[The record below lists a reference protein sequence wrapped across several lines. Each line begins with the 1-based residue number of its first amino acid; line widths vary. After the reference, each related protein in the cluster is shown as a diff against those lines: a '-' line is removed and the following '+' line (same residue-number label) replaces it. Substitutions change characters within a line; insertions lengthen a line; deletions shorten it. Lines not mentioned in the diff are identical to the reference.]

1 VKILS
6 LHNYYQHA
14 GGEDRVFANEAT
26 LLEKH
31 GHTVIRI
38 SEHNNSIGSGG
49 IRAAG
54 QAVWNQSSLQKVR
67 KAVREHK
74 PDLIHSHNTFPLLS
88 PSIYRAG
95 REANIPVVQTLHNYR
110 LLCANAT
117 FLRHAAPCEE
127 CLKERSVFPAI
138 RHACYRSS
146 RAATAAVTTML
157 TVHRAAG
164 TWEQAVDFYI
174 ALSNFSKAKFVEG
187 GLPAERIA
195 VKQNFLDTSNGP
207 GSGTG
212 GYALFVGRL
221 SEEKGIRMLRSA
233 WASDL
238 PYPLMVAGEGPL
250 SDIDWPQKV
259 TPLGHQPSERIA
271 DLMGNAALL
280 IFPSIWYE
288 CNPMA
293 ILEAFASGLPVIASD
308 LGAMRELV
316 DHGRT
321 GLLFRP
327 GDPADLARTVRW
339 AFDHPAD
346 LASMRLEA
354 RREYEAK
361 YTPERNYTMLMDIYR
376 AAIERARQRKQKAS

>member
-6 LHNYYQHA
+6 LHNYYQHP
-14 GGEDRVFANEAT
+14 GGEDRVFANEAA

-31 GHTVIRI
+31 GHTVICL
-38 SEHNNSIGSGG
+38 SEHNATIGYGG
-49 IRAAG
+49 LRAAG
-54 QAVWNQSSLQKVR
+54 QAVWNQASLQKVR
-67 KAVREHK
+67 KAVHQHR
-74 PDLIHSHNTFPLLS
+74 PDLIHSHNTFPLFS

-95 REANIPVVQTLHNYR
+95 REANIPIVQTLHNYR

-117 FLRHAAPCEE
+117 FLRDAAPCEE
-127 CLKERSVFPAI
+127 CLQERSLIPAI
-138 RHACYRSS
+138 RHSCYRSS
-146 RAATAAVTTML
+146 CAATAAVTTML

-187 GLPAERIA
+187 GLPSERVA
-195 VKQNFLDTSNGP
+195 VKQNFLPTANAP
-207 GSGTG
+207 GGGSG

-221 SEEKGIRMLRSA
+221 SEEKGLRTLRSA
-233 WASDL
+233 WTAQTSL
-238 PYPLMVAGEGPL
+238 PLVIAGDGPL
-250 SDIDWPQKV
+250 SDIEWPRGV
-259 TPLGHQPSERIA
+259 TRLGHQSSERIG
-271 DLMGNAALL
+271 DLMRNAALL

-288 CNPMA
+288 CNPMT
-293 ILEAFASGLPVIASD
+293 ILEAFACGLPVIASD
-308 LGAMRELV
+308 LGAMREIV

-339 AFDHPAD
+339 AVDHPGAV
-346 LASMRLEA
+346 AAMRVEA

-361 YTPERNYTMLMDIYR
+361 YTPERNYALLMDIYH
-376 AAIERARQRKQKAS
+376 AAIDRARQRKQKAS